1 MSADHASERVTEGVL
16 RVPLPAPTLPPFSHT
31 NAYLLASDSVGLV
44 VDPASADDAAT
55 GAIERGLDEIGVRTP
70 KGILLTHTHR
80 DHVGGV
86 DGLRARWSGLTVW
99 APAAELERCD
109 PAWRAVGLRHGRRL
123 TLGSAVLTLVGTPGH
138 SRDHLALWWA
148 ARRLLVAG
156 DLVAGEGSMWVG
168 LPDGDVAVYLASL
181 ERAAALD
188 PAIVAPA
195 HGPVRRDGS
204 AVLHA
209 AHAHRLAREAELL
222 EALREGPARLRA
234 LRERLYPDLPE
245 VARDFAERSLLA
257 HLVKLVRELRV
268 MHAGS
273 DTSGPYLLARASDPP
288 GAA

>member
-1 MSADHASERVTEGVL
+1 VSAVQPPERVTDGVL

-31 NAYLLASDSVGLV
+31 NAYLLASDAVGLV
-44 VDPASADDAAT
+44 VDPASGDEAALR
-55 GAIERGLDEIGVRTP
+55 AIERGWDEIGVRTP
-70 KGILLTHTHR
+70 KGIVLTHTHR
-80 DHVGGV
+80 DHIGGV
-86 DGLRARWSGLTVW
+86 DAVLARWPGLTVW
-99 APAAELERCD
+99 APVGELERCD

-123 TLGSAVLTLVGTPGH
+123 TLGSALLTLVGTPGH

-148 ARRLLVAG
+148 ARRVLLAG

-209 AHAHRLAREAELL
+209 AHAHRRAREVALL
-222 EALREGPARLRA
+222 EALRAGPAELEA
-234 LRERLYPDLPE
+234 LRERLYPELPE

-257 HLVKLVRELRV
+257 HLVKLMRERRV
-268 MHAGS
+268 MHVGS
-273 DTSGPYLLARASDPP
+273 DASGPYGLA
-288 GAA
+288 